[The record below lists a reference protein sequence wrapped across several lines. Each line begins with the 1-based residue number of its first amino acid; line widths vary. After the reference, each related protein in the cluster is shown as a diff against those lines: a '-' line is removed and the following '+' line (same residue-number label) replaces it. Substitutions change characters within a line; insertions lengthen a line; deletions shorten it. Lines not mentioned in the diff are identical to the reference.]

1 MINQRKL
8 LPQNGQQ
15 PGLGV
20 LCALR
25 KHPLCPQPS
34 HAAFKLRK
42 ITCSSKLGR
51 TGRKH
56 GAHRSPGADQD
67 QFPVN
72 PQGYKGDFQ
81 STEQG
86 SLSPAPDRRRGPNSP
101 STRRHEQERGRRW
114 DCAALKKRG
123 GLLETSRPGLA
134 TKGQG
139 QSCWRS
145 PAPGTS
151 LPNAAHTPSPKR
163 PERCSRFLCPASASS
178 KQSTSAH
185 TSLFFFSPGRKRTS

>member
-1 MINQRKL
+1 MLRVICSLSLFFTEKKRNFSFTHMAPLKPSTNGKPVINQRKL

-67 QFPVN
+67 RFPVN
-72 PQGYKGDFQ
+72 PQGYNEISSPRSSAAFFPPRTGKG
-81 STEQG
+81 
-86 SLSPAPDRRRGPNSP
+86 GPTP
-101 STRRHEQERGRRW
+101 HQ
-114 DCAALKKRG
+114 RG
-123 GLLETSRPGLA
+123 GVSGNVGGA
-134 TKGQG
+134 G
-139 QSCWRS
+139 
-145 PAPGTS
+145 
-151 LPNAAHTPSPKR
+151 AAQH
-163 PERCSRFLCPASASS
+163 
-178 KQSTSAH
+178 
-185 TSLFFFSPGRKRTS
+185 